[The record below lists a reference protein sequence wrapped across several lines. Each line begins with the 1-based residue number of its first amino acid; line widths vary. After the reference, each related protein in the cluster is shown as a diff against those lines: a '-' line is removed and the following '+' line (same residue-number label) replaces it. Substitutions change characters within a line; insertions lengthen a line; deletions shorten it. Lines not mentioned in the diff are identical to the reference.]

1 MRSRLVL
8 AHSEVGSMEFNG
20 GNRGTNETNA
30 RLAGAADP
38 PPGELLGTLVA
49 AFGHAQEMA
58 DRVSKSTDKV
68 SDAAR
73 LYY

>member
-8 AHSEVGSMEFNG
+8 AHSEVGSKEFKAVPEAPTG
-20 GNRGTNETNA
+20 RMRVSQA
-30 RLAGAADP
+30 RRIRR
-38 PPGELLGTLVA
+38 PGELLGTLVA

-58 DRVSKSTDKV
+58 DRVSKGTDKV

-73 LYY
+73 VYY